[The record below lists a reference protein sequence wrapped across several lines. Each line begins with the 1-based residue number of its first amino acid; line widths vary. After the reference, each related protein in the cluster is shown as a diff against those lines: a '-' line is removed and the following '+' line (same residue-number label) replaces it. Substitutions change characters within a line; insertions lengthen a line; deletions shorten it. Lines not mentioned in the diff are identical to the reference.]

1 MVAGASGVWLGAG
14 VTIIVVVVVW
24 VVGPLVAV
32 IVTLYVPGIVELQDR
47 LAVPYPGR
55 VPGLIGL
62 HVRPEGTVSVR
73 VTVSLNPLIAVT
85 GIVDVVDVLLVTDAG
100 LEDVTAKLGEFGFEQ
115 MFVDC
120 TLTSVYS
127 T

>member
-1 MVAGASGVWLGAG
+1 M
-14 VTIIVVVVVW
+14 
-24 VVGPLVAV
+24 
-32 IVTLYVPGIVELQDR
+32 
-47 LAVPYPGR
+47 
-55 VPGLIGL
+55 
-62 HVRPEGTVSVR
+62 RPEGTVSVR

-85 GIVDVVDVLLVTDAG
+85 VIVDVVDVLLVTDAG
-100 LEDVTAKLGEFGFEQ
+100 LEDVTAKLGEFGLEK

>member
-1 MVAGASGVWLGAG
+1 M
-14 VTIIVVVVVW
+14 
-24 VVGPLVAV
+24 
-32 IVTLYVPGIVELQDR
+32 
-47 LAVPYPGR
+47 
-55 VPGLIGL
+55 
-62 HVRPEGTVSVR
+62 RPEGTVSVR

-85 GIVDVVDVLLVTDAG
+85 VIVDVVDVLLVTDAG
-100 LEDVTAKLGEFGFEQ
+100 LEDVTAKPGEFGLEK